1 MSDNYTVLTTVTE
14 LTSSSASRTK
24 SVTAA
29 ASLTE
34 VFWAQVQLEAAAS
47 DVVLKMNLLTDPLI
61 LVVFGD
67 TGVSFKLDSTGTDAL
82 AADPIN
88 VISDEGAG
96 LGIDEILLSNSD
108 SVAHEVTIIAF
119 E

>member
-1 MSDNYTVLTTVTE
+1 MSDNYTVVTAVTE
-14 LTSSSASRTK
+14 LTGTSTSRTK
-24 SVTAA
+24 SVTADE
-29 ASLTE
+29 SLTE

-61 LVVFGD
+61 LVVFGAA
-67 TGVSFKLDSTGTDAL
+67 GVSFKLDSTGTDDL
-82 AADPIN
+82 PADPIAVLGN
-88 VISDEGAG
+88 EDAG
-96 LGIDEILLSNSD
+96 MDIDEILLSNSD